1 MWESICLTL
10 AATAGNNIGKVLQ
23 KKGTLILPPLS
34 FKLKAC
40 IFYPLSFSFFSL
52 PPLVFFLFHFI
63 TFVLLNNLTTNT
75 IYYLFFNFQDRGKNS
90 SPEFGIL
97 LLFQFQELI
106 FMLTSA
112 CMLLWFLIPIVNL
125 SVFDSGF
132 MGFLSIL
139 CLLES
144 VQPNYACEGSGLLRI
159 FIDFMCVTSQVI
171 RAYAANKA
179 WIIGFL
185 IDICG
190 ALLMLRAL
198 SQAPVSEFICVPDF
212 F

>member
-1 MWESICLTL
+1 
-10 AATAGNNIGKVLQ
+10 
-23 KKGTLILPPLS
+23 
-34 FKLKAC
+34 
-40 IFYPLSFSFFSL
+40 
-52 PPLVFFLFHFI
+52 
-63 TFVLLNNLTTNT
+63 
-75 IYYLFFNFQDRGKNS
+75 
-90 SPEFGIL
+90 
-97 LLFQFQELI
+97 
-106 FMLTSA
+106 
-112 CMLLWFLIPIVNL
+112 
-125 SVFDSGF
+125 

-159 FIDFMCVTSQVI
+159 FIYFMCVTSQVI